1 MTIANNKNKYNRY
14 RTFHAMEKFPRRC
27 QFKPKV
33 LKPVF
38 QPNRNVNTN
47 NVDREAALMELKK
60 INQRIEILETEIFE
74 LEQQIKIVQS
84 ADKQCKRFSVDQ
96 KPINK

>member
-1 MTIANNKNKYNRY
+1 MTIANNKYKYNR
-14 RTFHAMEKFPRRC
+14 TFHVMQKFPRRY

-47 NVDREAALMELKK
+47 NIDREAALMELNK
-60 INQRIEILETEIFE
+60 INHRIQILETEIFE

-96 KPINK
+96 KPINT